1 MNHTSESLDS
11 IRELNLA
18 YLSVAQRLLKEDSA
32 AAQARLG
39 LSQEMADVLVSLLP
53 AQTLKLASSS
63 QLLCVFR
70 MSDETLLSG
79 LAEKLSSGAIALAR
93 MASQEAREQPV
104 VA

>member
-1 MNHTSESLDS
+1 MHRTTESLDS

-18 YLSVAQRLLKEDSA
+18 YLFVAQRLLNEDSA
-32 AAQARLG
+32 AAQSRLG
-39 LSQEMADVLVSLLP
+39 LSPEMAGVLVSLSP

-79 LAEKLSSGAIALAR
+79 LAEKLSGGAIARAQVP
-93 MASQEAREQPV
+93 SRETRDQPV